1 MPTKTT
7 KSDQKYQVDGKTF
20 IWTTEDGDTITI
32 PLRIKLKVIRGMA
45 GRELDADAMFDM
57 LDKLVPDQSD
67 AIDEMDLNDFQA
79 MFSAWQSE
87 YESLSGATLGE

>member
-7 KSDQKYQVDGKTF
+7 KSAQKYQVDGKAF